1 MRVAVTGARGRLGR
15 ALIEALENAP
25 FTGTARADRRG
36 RARTSTS
43 TRSRWS
49 RSSALIER
57 DKPEI
62 VIHAAAWTD
71 VDGCARDPDLAL
83 RRNADATGS
92 LAQAC
97 ADRGIQLVL
106 VSTNEVFDG
115 ERRDGRGYGPDDP
128 RRAIN
133 AYGAEQARRRG
144 RSSRTQPR
152 RVPPLAIARTS
163 WLHGPPGND
172 FPEKIARAALRAR
185 DAGEPLRVVGD
196 EIGTPTYTPDVADA
210 IVELIWENGLFDDT
224 GTATIHHLV
233 NGGRASRADWA
244 REVLRATGI
253 DVDDRGGSRLD
264 LAAGEHPAPVG
275 RPRAHAA
282 PVGRADARLAARV
295 RGRGPG
301 PEAGARASRLKR
313 RASI

>member
-25 FTGTARADRRG
+25 FTGTRG
-36 RARTSTS
+36 PIP
-43 TRSRWS
+43 WS
-49 RSSALIER
+49 RPDLDLDTLTMESVAALIER

-83 RRNADATGS
+83 RRNADATGY

-133 AYGAEQARRRG
+133 AYGLSKLAAEALVEDAASQGAAA
-144 RSSRTQPR
+144 
-152 RVPPLAIARTS
+152 AIARTS

-196 EIGTPTYTPDVADA
+196 EIGTPDLHAGRRRRDRRAHLGERPVRRH
-210 IVELIWENGLFDDT
+210 GHGDDPPPRQRRPR
-224 GTATIHHLV
+224 LE
-233 NGGRASRADWA
+233 GRLGA
-244 REVLRATGI
+244 RGPPGDEHRCR
-253 DVDDRGGSRLD
+253 DRGGSRLD
-264 LAAGEHPAPVG
+264 LAARQHPAPVG